1 MFALLSSDRHDFN
14 AAGRAFVSF
23 ATGNIFVQ
31 RALILRGGWH
41 QPLMGPVT
49 ATSWAPLFCVLL
61 DRSLPAFYGRTQIQ
75 TPYLILWRVRQRAPS
90 FCALLDGSFWHFVV
104 VLKSRCLIAA
114 FVVRAPACALIC
126 GLLGES
132 LPTFHGLTRAQI
144 PHLRICGACASMRL
158 HFLLY

>member
-1 MFALLSSDRHDFN
+1 MQQAGLLSH
-14 AAGRAFVSF
+14 

-49 ATSWAPLFCVLL
+49 AH
-61 DRSLPAFYGRTQIQ
+61 
-75 TPYLILWRVRQRAPS
+75 LISVFAARAPA
-90 FCALLDGSFWHFVV
+90 CAFILCFIGQVASGILRSYSNPDSLSHFVARAPACALTLRFLLDGSFWHFVV